1 MAKRTV
7 TVKLDK
13 QRKLKYTFNALC
25 ELEDALGRP
34 LLEIRNNFRVKDLR
48 ALVWAGLLHENPDL
62 TLEEAGRLLDEAPS
76 LEDVGD
82 AVMMAVEMSVTKNA
96 DKGGSGK

>member
-1 MAKRTV
+1 MAKQTV

-13 QRKLKYTFNALC
+13 QRKLKYTFSAFC
-25 ELEDALGRP
+25 ELEEALGRP
-34 LLEIRNNFRVKDLR
+34 LTEIKNNFRMKDLR

-62 TLEEAGRLLDEAPS
+62 TLEETGRLLDEAPS

-82 AVMMAVEMSVTKNA
+82 AVAKALEMSVTKNA
-96 DKGGSGK
+96 GNGGSGK